1 MHTLIPNRET
11 LATQLERL
19 CRVCHADEV
28 VLFERATFLVIS
40 HAVSKEHGDVHRF
53 EKVPKTMTQ
62 LTESCPYPKLIESSP
77 DPTLTLTQ
85 PQP

>member
-53 EKVPKTMTQ
+53 EKVSNTIKQ
-62 LTESCPYPKLIESSP
+62 LTES
-77 DPTLTLTQ
+77 
-85 PQP
+85 